1 MTEAVRPSVVAGL
14 FYTKKPEVLRQ
25 ELHEMFATVERK
37 SAPGRIIGIL
47 APHAGYMYSG
57 PTAAAAYAQVMG
69 ETYDPV
75 VIVAP
80 SHREFF
86 KGVSVYPG
94 EMYETPL
101 GRVPID
107 SSLRRDLL
115 AAAPIV
121 RSTESGH
128 REEHAIEVQLPFLQY
143 ALGTFSFLPLV
154 VGHQT
159 REACLS
165 LGETLAEVVRE
176 RNVLLVAST
185 DLSHYHPSSD
195 ARRLDQVVAEDVRSF
210 DPERLMDD
218 LEEGVAEAC
227 GGGPAVAVMKACR
240 LLGASRMEIMDQCNS
255 GDITGEHDSVVGY
268 LSAIAWSSPVQ
279 AT

>member
-1 MTEAVRPSVVAGL
+1 M
-14 FYTKKPEVLRQ
+14 FYTKKPDVLRQ
-25 ELHEMFATVERK
+25 QLHDMLTAVEREP
-37 SAPGRIIGIL
+37 ATGRVLGIV
-47 APHAGYMYSG
+47 APHAGYVYSG
-57 PTAAAAYAQVMG
+57 PTAAAAYARVMG
-69 ETYDPV
+69 EKYDSV

-86 KGVSVYPG
+86 KGVSVFPG

-107 SSLRRDLL
+107 PALRRDIL
-115 AAAPIV
+115 AASSIV
-121 RSTESGH
+121 HPMESGH

-154 VGHQT
+154 VGQQT

-165 LGETLAEVVRE
+165 LGEALAQVTRE
-176 RNVLLVAST
+176 KNVLLVAST
-185 DLSHYHPSSD
+185 DLSHYHPSTV
-195 ARRLDQVVAEDVRSF
+195 ARRLDQVAAEDIRSF

-218 LEEGVAEAC
+218 LEEGAAEAC

-240 LLGASRMEIMDQCNS
+240 LLGASRMEIVDQCNS
-255 GDITGEHDSVVGY
+255 GDITGEHDAVVGY
-268 LSAIAWSSPVQ
+268 LSAIAWSSRVQ